1 LKFIKKEDAVKVTK
15 IDHIGMAV
23 KSISEAA
30 RFYTEVLGIKM
41 TGMETV
47 ADQKA
52 KVCFLPVDD
61 TNIELLEPTEPDGP
75 VAKFI
80 ESRGEGVHHIALH
93 VENIEETL
101 EHLKSNGVRL
111 IDQKP
116 RIGARGIR
124 IAFVHPKETRGVLLE
139 LCQED

>member
-1 LKFIKKEDAVKVTK
+1 MKIKKV
-15 IDHIGMAV
+15 DHIGVAV
-23 KSISEAA
+23 KNISEAA
-30 RFYTEVLGIKM
+30 RFYTDILGIKM
-41 TGMETV
+41 TGTEIV

-52 KVCFLPVDD
+52 KVSFLPVDD
-61 TNIELLEPTEPDGP
+61 TNIELLESTEPDGP

-80 ESRGEGVHHIALH
+80 ESKGEGIHHIALH
-93 VENIEETL
+93 VENIEEAL
-101 EHLKSNGVRL
+101 EFMKSKGVRL

-139 LCQED
+139 LCQEE

>member
-1 LKFIKKEDAVKVTK
+1 MKIKKV
-15 IDHIGMAV
+15 DHIGVAV

-30 RFYTEVLGIKM
+30 RFYTDILGIKM
-41 TGMETV
+41 TGTEIV

-52 KVCFLPVDD
+52 KVSFLPVDD
-61 TNIELLEPTEPDGP
+61 TNIELLESTEPDGP

-80 ESRGEGVHHIALH
+80 ESKGEGIHHIALH
-93 VENIEETL
+93 VENIEEAL
-101 EHLKSNGVRL
+101 EFMKSKGVRL

-139 LCQED
+139 LCQEE

>member
-1 LKFIKKEDAVKVTK
+1 MKIKKV
-15 IDHIGMAV
+15 DHIGVAV
-23 KSISEAA
+23 KNISEAA
-30 RFYTEVLGIKM
+30 RFYTDILGIKM
-41 TGMETV
+41 TGTEIV

-52 KVCFLPVDD
+52 KVSFLPVDD
-61 TNIELLEPTEPDGP
+61 TNIELLESIEPDGP

-80 ESRGEGVHHIALH
+80 ESKGEGIHHIALH
-93 VENIEETL
+93 VENIEEAL
-101 EHLKSNGVRL
+101 EFMKSKGVRL

>member
-1 LKFIKKEDAVKVTK
+1 MKILKV
-15 IDHIGMAV
+15 DHIGVAV
-23 KSISEAA
+23 KNISEAA
-30 RFYTEVLGIKM
+30 RFYTDILGIKM
-41 TGMETV
+41 TGTETV

-52 KVCFLPVDD
+52 KVSFLPVDD
-61 TNIELLEPTEPDGP
+61 TNIELLESTEPDGP

-80 ESRGEGVHHIALH
+80 ESRGEGIHHIALN
-93 VENIEETL
+93 VENIEEAL
-101 EHLKSNGVRL
+101 EYLKSKGVRL

>member
-1 LKFIKKEDAVKVTK
+1 
-15 IDHIGMAV
+15 
-23 KSISEAA
+23 
-30 RFYTEVLGIKM
+30 M
-41 TGMETV
+41 TGTEIV

-52 KVCFLPVDD
+52 KVSFLPVDD
-61 TNIELLEPTEPDGP
+61 TNIELLESTEPDGP

-80 ESRGEGVHHIALH
+80 ESKGEGIHHIALH
-93 VENIEETL
+93 VENIEEAL
-101 EHLKSNGVRL
+101 EFMKSKGVRL

>member
-1 LKFIKKEDAVKVTK
+1 MKIKKV
-15 IDHIGMAV
+15 DHIGVAV
-23 KSISEAA
+23 KNISEAA
-30 RFYTEVLGIKM
+30 RFYTDILGIKM
-41 TGMETV
+41 TGTEIV

-52 KVCFLPVDD
+52 KVSFLPVDD
-61 TNIELLEPTEPDGP
+61 TNIELLESTEPDGP

-80 ESRGEGVHHIALH
+80 ESKGEGIHHIALH
-93 VENIEETL
+93 VENIEEAL
-101 EHLKSNGVRL
+101 EFMKSKGVRL

>member
-1 LKFIKKEDAVKVTK
+1 MKITK
-15 IDHIGMAV
+15 IDHIGVAV

-30 RFYTEVLGIKM
+30 RFYTDILGIKM
-41 TGMETV
+41 TGTEIV

-52 KVCFLPVDD
+52 KVSFLPVDD
-61 TNIELLEPTEPDGP
+61 TNIELLESIEPDGP

-80 ESRGEGVHHIALH
+80 ESKGEGIHHIALH
-93 VENIEETL
+93 VENIEEAL
-101 EHLKSNGVRL
+101 EFMKSKGVRL

>member
-1 LKFIKKEDAVKVTK
+1 MKIKKV
-15 IDHIGMAV
+15 DHIGVAV
-23 KSISEAA
+23 KNISEAA
-30 RFYTEVLGIKM
+30 RFYTDILGIKM
-41 TGMETV
+41 TGTEIV

-52 KVCFLPVDD
+52 KVSFLPVDD
-61 TNIELLEPTEPDGP
+61 TNIELLESIEPDGP

-80 ESRGEGVHHIALH
+80 ESKGEGIHHIALH
-93 VENIEETL
+93 VENIEEAL
-101 EHLKSNGVRL
+101 EFMKSKGVRL

-139 LCQED
+139 LCQEE

>member
-1 LKFIKKEDAVKVTK
+1 MKIRKV
-15 IDHIGMAV
+15 DHIGVAV

-30 RFYTEVLGIKM
+30 RFYTDVLGIKM
-41 TGMETV
+41 TGSEIV

-52 KVCFLPVDD
+52 KVAFLPVDD
-61 TNIELLEPTEPDGP
+61 TNIELLESTEADGP
-75 VAKFI
+75 VAKFV
-80 ESRGEGVHHIALH
+80 ESRGEGIHHIALH
-93 VENIEETL
+93 VENIEEAL
-101 EHLKSNGVRL
+101 EFMKSKGVRL